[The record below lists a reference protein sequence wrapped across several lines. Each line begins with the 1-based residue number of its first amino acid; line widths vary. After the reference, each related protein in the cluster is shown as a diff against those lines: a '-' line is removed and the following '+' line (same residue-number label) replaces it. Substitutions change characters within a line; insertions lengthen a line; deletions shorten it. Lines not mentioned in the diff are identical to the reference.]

1 MTEQKKNLYEILGVP
16 ETATEQE
23 IKSAYKKLA
32 MKWHPVRKFNNQR
45 IKIKIKRQKLRKNSK
60 RLLLLML
67 FFQIKIREKNT
78 TSNVKMDSKWEMERV
93 GASRQDSKTL
103 I

>member
-32 MKWHPVRKFNNQR
+32 MKWHPVSKFIN
-45 IKIKIKRQKLRKNSK
+45 
-60 RLLLLML
+60 
-67 FFQIKIREKNT
+67 
-78 TSNVKMDSKWEMERV
+78 
-93 GASRQDSKTL
+93 
-103 I
+103 

>member
-45 IKIKIKRQKLRKNSK
+45 IKIKIKRQKLKKNSK
-60 RLLLLML
+60 QLLQLTL
-67 FFQIKIREKNT
+67 FYLIRKKEKNMT
-78 TSNVKMDSKWEMERV
+78 LSARMDSK
-93 GASRQDSKTL
+93 
-103 I
+103 